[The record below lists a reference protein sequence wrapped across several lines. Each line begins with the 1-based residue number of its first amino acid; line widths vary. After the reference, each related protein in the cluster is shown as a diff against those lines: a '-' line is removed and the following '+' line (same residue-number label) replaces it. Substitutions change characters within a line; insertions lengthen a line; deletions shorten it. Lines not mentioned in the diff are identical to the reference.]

1 MMRLAGQI
9 SVSLDVET
17 FVEAGDHQRVLEEF
31 LGTLQE
37 RYPDA
42 ALTIKQ
48 RRQRPKLTLAPDPRS
63 AVSIERYRDRR

>member
-17 FVEAGDHQRVLEEF
+17 FVEAGNHQKVLEEF
-31 LGTLQE
+31 LGALQE

-48 RRQRPKLTLAPDPRS
+48 RRERPKLMLAPDPRA
-63 AVSIERYRDRR
+63 AVSIERYRSRT